1 MRQTFVESIL
11 AVLPRLRRY
20 AAAITGSSRAGD
32 RYVELCLETLI
43 QEPQRITSWR
53 DPSTQLFKLLH
64 EVIDACGLETEPH
77 LGRESDLDLRQSL
90 FRLDHADCRLLLLT
104 LVEGFSLDQA
114 ARMLTLS
121 LTEARGRLAGAC
133 AALHDLCVARILVI
147 EDKKSLADDLADLI
161 NQSGHTLVGVA
172 KDIQTAA
179 LLTQRRH
186 PDVVVADF
194 RHGVGGI
201 NAVRTICESEN
212 MPVVFLGDRPATLR
226 RHESAPVFVVDD
238 FRDVRVIEDA
248 INRALFSRV
257 MDNRGWR
264 PTTSA

>member
-1 MRQTFVESIL
+1 MRQTFAESVL

-43 QEPQRITSWR
+43 QEPQRVVSWR
-53 DPSTQLFKLLH
+53 DPSAQLFKLLH

-77 LGRESDLDLRQSL
+77 AGREFGLDIRQSM

-104 LVEGFSLDQA
+104 LLEGFSLDRA
-114 ARMLTLS
+114 ARILALS
-121 LTEARGRLAGAC
+121 VTEARGRLAGAC
-133 AALHDLCVARILVI
+133 AALQDLCIARVLVI

-161 NQSGHTLVGVA
+161 NQSGHTLIGVA
-172 KDIQTAA
+172 KDMQTAA

-186 PDVVVADF
+186 PDLVVADF
-194 RHGVGGI
+194 RHGFGGI
-201 NAVRTICESEN
+201 NAIRTMCESEN
-212 MPVVFLGDRPATLR
+212 MPVVFLGDRLARLR
-226 RHESAPVFVVDD
+226 RHEGAPVFVVDD
-238 FRDVRVIEDA
+238 FRDARVIEDA

-257 MDNRGWR
+257 VGNRGWR
-264 PTTSA
+264 PATSA